1 MKHSRKQWGAKTS
14 IMQIEMVKNILNQ
27 FHFYK
32 LKVNVCKRETA
43 GHFLVF
49 SSLICGDKTR

>member
-1 MKHSRKQWGAKTS
+1 
-14 IMQIEMVKNILNQ
+14 MVKNILHQ

-43 GHFLVF
+43 GYYLVF
-49 SSLICGDKTR
+49 VASKPASFNGLMVLS

>member
-1 MKHSRKQWGAKTS
+1 
-14 IMQIEMVKNILNQ
+14 MQIEMVKNILNQ

-49 SSLICGDKTR
+49 SSLMCGDKTR